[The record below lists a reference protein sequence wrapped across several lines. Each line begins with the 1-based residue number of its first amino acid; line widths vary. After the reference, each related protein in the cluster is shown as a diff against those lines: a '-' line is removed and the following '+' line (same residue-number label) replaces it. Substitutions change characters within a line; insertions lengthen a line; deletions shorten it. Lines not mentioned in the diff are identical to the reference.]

1 MAERNRILF
10 TWVDIVGLVLTVGYG
25 IITFR
30 LSLRGQTTA
39 SHILNFFGVLIVI
52 VVYWLRRYQ
61 KFLERSSGR
70 QRTNLQEGAG
80 NSPIHNP
87 DSAIESRGRRTEIT
101 DNVSVYQQNQENT
114 GGARD
119 SLTQSSDAPESSSS
133 METTDTNKVL
143 DKEELEDDKPGEG
156 DGAGAKSATPPEPQS
171 CLGLQYRMFLIIL
184 ELYNC

>member
-1 MAERNRILF
+1 MDASGISINTATLPFGQMAERNRILF

-25 IITFR
+25 VVTFR

-61 KFLERSSGR
+61 KFLERPSGR
-70 QRTNLQEGAG
+70 QWNNQQGHTEGAG

-87 DSAIESRGRRTEIT
+87 DSRGRRTEMT
-101 DNVSVYQQNQENT
+101 DNSIENT

-119 SLTQSSDAPESSSS
+119 SLTQSSDAPESGSSTQ
-133 METTDTNKVL
+133 TTDTVSQHIKNKVL

-156 DGAGAKSATPPEPQS
+156 DGTGAKSATPPEP
-171 CLGLQYRMFLIIL
+171 
-184 ELYNC
+184 

>member
-70 QRTNLQEGAG
+70 QWNNQQGHTEGVG

-87 DSAIESRGRRTEIT
+87 DSRGRRTEMA

-119 SLTQSSDAPESSSS
+119 SLTQSSDAPECSSGTG
-133 METTDTNKVL
+133 TTNTVSQRIKNKVL

-156 DGAGAKSATPPEPQS
+156 DGAGAKSATPPEP
-171 CLGLQYRMFLIIL
+171 
-184 ELYNC
+184 